1 MFILQIGYFI
11 IFALWLFL
19 GISLSFI
26 EGENSI
32 NKKYSGQSRFSK
44 KEEGKNRKF
53 RTLFY
58 LLTLMLGLPLVL

>member
-53 RTLFY
+53 RK
-58 LLTLMLGLPLVL
+58 